1 MSLFLGTVKM
11 NFLRYFLV
19 SIGGI
24 LPRVILFTILG
35 DGLYDYVPM
44 DKIALVAAILL
55 PVALIIWIIKYAM
68 KTKKAEEAE
77 DKKDDGQE

>member
-1 MSLFLGTVKM
+1 MKFLP
-11 NFLRYFLV
+11 YFLISV
-19 SIGGI
+19 GGI

-55 PVALIIWIIKYAM
+55 PAALIVWVVRYAIKAKKGK
-68 KTKKAEEAE
+68 KTDEENTE
-77 DKKDDGQE
+77 EKE